1 MGKLLLE
8 GAKIDHGGSR
18 ALLCGTDEMCYNT
31 FMRYFNTHGPVNAQE
46 HYIVPRRALVEQLTT
61 QIEQGKFFTIY
72 APRQMGK
79 TTLLNQLEVELR
91 PRPSYL
97 PIVLSFELYESWSA
111 SQFWEDVFALIK
123 EDLLAWIEVGDHA
136 AQGEIRTLLDAVTSP
151 DIQFFRH
158 FFSNL
163 HKLVPTLKI
172 VLIIDEFDA
181 TPQVVL
187 SPLLQTWRTMYLERQ
202 RRPHSLHSVVLV
214 GIQNIARLNFGR
226 SSPFNIAYQHQL
238 EDFSLVEVRDLL
250 GQYTAETGQPFAER
264 VIERL
269 YEQTAGQP
277 FLINRLAAIL
287 TQEIVQARTRP
298 ITMAD
303 LSAALQ
309 KLMSES
315 NYNFETVIRRASKYQ
330 DALLE
335 IIFGAE
341 RQFTLN
347 NPMVKELHLFGILN
361 ERSDGNCQVSNPI
374 YKQVFI
380 DYFAPFQLGLQG
392 AILAN
397 GYDFRPY
404 VMADH
409 LQMET
414 ILTRFREFI
423 ERRGR
428 EAFKVTPMPQEAT
441 GQYLLMAYLD
451 VVVRQIGGA
460 HFTEVNSGE
469 GRLDLVVVHNGRR
482 YIIETKIWRGP
493 ALYEEGLTQLADYL
507 DSEGQT
513 TGYYVLFHARPQVYG
528 KLPDEA
534 LEYTTQI
541 AGKTIYVYLVRLGHL
556 FEESPTI
563 S

>member
-1 MGKLLLE
+1 
-8 GAKIDHGGSR
+8 
-18 ALLCGTDEMCYNT
+18 
-31 FMRYFNTHGPVNAQE
+31 MRYFNTHGPVNAQE

-123 EDLLAWIEVGDHA
+123 EDLLAWIEAGDHA
-136 AQGEIRTLLDAVTSP
+136 AQVEIRTLLDAVTSP

-269 YEQTAGQP
+269 YEQTTGQP

-287 TQEIVQARTRP
+287 TQEIVQAHTRP
-298 ITMAD
+298 ISMTD
-303 LSAALQ
+303 LRTALQ
-309 KLMSES
+309 KLVSET
-315 NYNFETVIRRASKYQ
+315 NYNFETIIRRAAEYKE
-330 DALLE
+330 DVVRM
-335 IIFGAE
+335 IFGADYLFH
-341 RQFTLN
+341 RNDPLVNSLQ
-347 NPMVKELHLFGILN
+347 LFGIIKETAAHLC
-361 ERSDGNCQVSNPI
+361 RIANPI
-374 YKQVFI
+374 YKQVLI
-380 DYFAPFQLGLQG
+380 DAFQPRQIGLQG

-397 GYDFRPY
+397 GYDFRPLC
-404 VMADH
+404 H
-409 LQMET
+409 
-414 ILTRFREFI
+414 
-423 ERRGR
+423 G
-428 EAFKVTPMPQEAT
+428 
-441 GQYLLMAYLD
+441 
-451 VVVRQIGGA
+451 
-460 HFTEVNSGE
+460 
-469 GRLDLVVVHNGRR
+469 
-482 YIIETKIWRGP
+482 
-493 ALYEEGLTQLADYL
+493 
-507 DSEGQT
+507 
-513 TGYYVLFHARPQVYG
+513 
-528 KLPDEA
+528 
-534 LEYTTQI
+534 
-541 AGKTIYVYLVRLGHL
+541 
-556 FEESPTI
+556 
-563 S
+563 

>member
-1 MGKLLLE
+1 
-8 GAKIDHGGSR
+8 
-18 ALLCGTDEMCYNT
+18 
-31 FMRYFNTHGPVNAQE
+31 MRYFNTHGPVNAQE
-46 HYIVPRRALVEQLTT
+46 HYVVSRRALVEQLTA
-61 QIEQGKFFTIY
+61 QIEHGKFFTIY

-79 TTLLNQLEVELR
+79 TTLLNNLEAELR
-91 PRPSYL
+91 PRPNFL

-111 SQFWEDVFALIK
+111 TQFWEDVFALIK
-123 EDLLAWIEVGDHA
+123 GDLLAWVDASDYA
-136 AQGEIRTLLDAVTSP
+136 AQSEICTLLDAVTTP
-151 DIQFFRH
+151 DIQFFRQ

-163 HKLVPTLKI
+163 YKLVPTLNV

-181 TPQVVL
+181 TPQDVL

-226 SSPFNIAYQHQL
+226 SSPFNIAYQHRL
-238 EDFSLVEVRDLL
+238 EDFSLAEVRDLL
-250 GQYTAETGQPFAER
+250 GQYTTETGQPFDER

-277 FLINRLAAIL
+277 FLVNRTSAIL
-287 TQEIVQARTRP
+287 TQEAVQERTRP

-303 LSAALQ
+303 LRAALQ
-309 KLMSES
+309 TLVSES
-315 NYNFETVIRRASKYQ
+315 NYNFETVIRRASEYEE
-330 DALLE
+330 DVMR
-335 IIFGAE
+335 IIFGADYPF
-341 RQFTLN
+341 RLN
-347 NPMVKELHLFGILN
+347 DPLVNSLHQFGIIKETAAHLC
-361 ERSDGNCQVSNPI
+361 RIANPI
-374 YKQVFI
+374 YKQVLI
-380 DYFAPFQLGLQG
+380 DAFRPRQVGLQG
-392 AILAN
+392 AMLAN

-404 VMADH
+404 VVADH

-451 VVVRQIGGA
+451 IVVRQIGGA
-460 HFTEVNSGE
+460 HFTEINSGE
-469 GRLDLVVVHNGRR
+469 GRLDLVVVHNARR

-493 ALYEEGLTQLADYL
+493 ALYEEGLSQLADYL
-507 DSEGQT
+507 ASEGQT

-541 AGKTIYVYLVRLGHL
+541 AGKTIYVYLVGLGHL
-556 FEESPTI
+556 FEETPAAR
-563 S
+563 